1 MYDAIQS
8 EQFENV
14 FFLVAKSHEQ
24 MLKRNLG
31 IKERNYGIKELN
43 FGIKEQNFM
52 KENQTFYQD
61 TKYIKVGFPSYNC
74 TALNSFDEK
83 RIQRLTME
91 FVCLQQSFQ
100 NRK

>member
-1 MYDAIQS
+1 MFTRFFTKKVLLYDAIQS

-14 FFLVAKSHEQ
+14 FFLVAKTHEQ
-24 MLKRNLG
+24 MLKRYFG
-31 IKERNYGIKELN
+31 IKER
-43 FGIKEQNFM
+43 NFM

-61 TKYIKVGFPSYNC
+61 TKYLKVGFPSYNC

-100 NRK
+100 KRK